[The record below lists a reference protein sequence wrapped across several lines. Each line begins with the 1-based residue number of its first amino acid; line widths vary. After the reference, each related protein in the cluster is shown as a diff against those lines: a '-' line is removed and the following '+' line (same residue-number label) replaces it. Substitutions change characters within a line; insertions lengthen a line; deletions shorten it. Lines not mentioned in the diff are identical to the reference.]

1 MIIITT
7 VIVTLILYVVIRIVP
22 FVVVVK
28 EIQRVNYKDWLH
40 IIITFFRKRAERNLF
55 LTFMATEASLAGVL
69 PQILKTQATIT
80 YNDTKVSLWIDLCQN
95 SEWVSLFIAII
106 IAIGYYLYLWIFHK
120 NNPEDWRKI
129 AEACMLID
137 EEYNF
142 VPSRQW
148 FEEQNAK
155 QIKNLDKRYSEERNF
170 PFENMDFALASL
182 EQKDN
187 FWPLLKDDIYRFRES
202 LQSFVRDFSKESTN
216 SDIIQK
222 CKAVIDEISS
232 IDGSVAAY
240 KHLLESVIN
249 FMTNFDNFYY
259 DSENYKRHDIQSFK
273 YSIDEN
279 RTMYEYGGIEDENRT
294 EYNSLI
300 TVLEE
305 NGKVKSIKVNYGDM
319 NNRDKQK
326 YNFSFGVNGESKYQ
340 YILNKYPNI
349 EYQKDVLDD
358 ATLTR
363 FLIGDEL
370 NSKLEVYYTNDE
382 VGYMTYY
389 YD

>member
-1 MIIITT
+1 MWDLS
-7 VIVTLILYVVIRIVP
+7 VD
-22 FVVVVK
+22 
-28 EIQRVNYKDWLH
+28 NY
-40 IIITFFRKRAERNLF
+40 
-55 LTFMATEASLAGVL
+55 
-69 PQILKTQATIT
+69 LK
-80 YNDTKVSLWIDLCQN
+80 
-95 SEWVSLFIAII
+95 
-106 IAIGYYLYLWIFHK
+106 
-120 NNPEDWRKI
+120 
-129 AEACMLID
+129 
-137 EEYNF
+137 
-142 VPSRQW
+142 
-148 FEEQNAK
+148 
-155 QIKNLDKRYSEERNF
+155 
-170 PFENMDFALASL
+170 
-182 EQKDN
+182 KDN
-187 FWPLLKDDIYRFRES
+187 ENVVENTVDLMNVLG
-202 LQSFVRDFSKESTN
+202 N
-216 SDIIQK
+216 
-222 CKAVIDEISS
+222 EISVLETK
-232 IDGSVAAY
+232 IGS
-240 KHLLESVIN
+240 KPD
-249 FMTNFDNFYY
+249 M
-259 DSENYKRHDIQSFK
+259 K

>member
-1 MIIITT
+1 MIIIRT

-40 IIITFFRKRAERNLF
+40 IIITFFRRRAERNLF

-69 PQILKTQATIT
+69 PQILKAQATIA

-95 SEWVSLFIAII
+95 LEWVSLFIAII
-106 IAIGYYLYLWIFHK
+106 IAIGYYLYLWISHK
-120 NNPEDWRKI
+120 NNPEDWRKV

-187 FWPLLKDDIYRFRES
+187 FWPLLKDDIYKFRDS

-216 SDIIQK
+216 SDIIQN
-222 CKAVIDEISS
+222 CKAVIDEFR
-232 IDGSVAAY
+232 
-240 KHLLESVIN
+240 L
-249 FMTNFDNFYY
+249 
-259 DSENYKRHDIQSFK
+259 
-273 YSIDEN
+273 
-279 RTMYEYGGIEDENRT
+279 
-294 EYNSLI
+294 
-300 TVLEE
+300 
-305 NGKVKSIKVNYGDM
+305 
-319 NNRDKQK
+319 
-326 YNFSFGVNGESKYQ
+326 
-340 YILNKYPNI
+340 
-349 EYQKDVLDD
+349 
-358 ATLTR
+358 
-363 FLIGDEL
+363 
-370 NSKLEVYYTNDE
+370 
-382 VGYMTYY
+382 
-389 YD
+389 

>member
-1 MIIITT
+1 MTKCPKCKKDIFEEAKFCPYCMTKFGDLKEYDEKIKRFNKKLIIIIFICIIVIGSGITMLIINNSNNKEKKDSDKKVTNINSENIKKSNDLKTT
-7 VIVTLILYVVIRIVP
+7 NNSEKLSDDTSDTTSISDDFIGTWFDENANGFPEEVGGVELNIFAIKDNLVLFSLELTQSPPASRIAA
-22 FVVVVK
+22 
-28 EIQRVNYKDWLH
+28 IYDYSA
-40 IIITFFRKRAERNLF
+40 IINDGKAEFSFSDDGWGNAGSGTITFLSDNRIYVKT
-55 LTFMATEASLAGVL
+55 TFTKLDSTAMWDLSVDNY
-69 PQILKTQATIT
+69 LK
-80 YNDTKVSLWIDLCQN
+80 
-95 SEWVSLFIAII
+95 
-106 IAIGYYLYLWIFHK
+106 
-120 NNPEDWRKI
+120 
-129 AEACMLID
+129 
-137 EEYNF
+137 
-142 VPSRQW
+142 
-148 FEEQNAK
+148 
-155 QIKNLDKRYSEERNF
+155 
-170 PFENMDFALASL
+170 
-182 EQKDN
+182 KDN
-187 FWPLLKDDIYRFRES
+187 ENVVENTVDLMNVLG
-202 LQSFVRDFSKESTN
+202 N
-216 SDIIQK
+216 
-222 CKAVIDEISS
+222 EISVLETK
-232 IDGSVAAY
+232 IGS
-240 KHLLESVIN
+240 KPD
-249 FMTNFDNFYY
+249 M
-259 DSENYKRHDIQSFK
+259 K